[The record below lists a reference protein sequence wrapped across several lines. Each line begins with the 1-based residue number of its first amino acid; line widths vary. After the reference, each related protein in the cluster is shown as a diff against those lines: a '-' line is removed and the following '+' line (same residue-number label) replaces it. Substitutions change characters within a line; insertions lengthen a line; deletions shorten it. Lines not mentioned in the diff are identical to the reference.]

1 MAAAL
6 AVIIGA
12 IGALPQRG
20 RQQVTP
26 DERLGRVNAAMQI
39 LSRGVLPIGA
49 LAGGIIAGITGLRG
63 AMAIAVAGIWLSNVC
78 LLSLPR
84 EGHRG

>member
-12 IGALPQRG
+12 IGAPPQRG
-20 RQQVTP
+20 RQQATP
-26 DERLGRVNAAMQI
+26 EERLGRVNAAMQI

-63 AMAIAVAGIWLSNVC
+63 AMAIAVAGIWLSNVW

-84 EGHRG
+84 DR